1 MTEAPNGLAS
11 LTQARDRRIRR
22 TMPPPRHPVAAASAT
37 TEEEHAT
44 PPQSS
49 IGERQSEAAEPAQN
63 LAQPPPTT
71 PQPGPSAGSASAGTK
86 DRRRPAS
93 QQKPVE
99 QASTPIKPVT
109 VYVSDAQSDFLEQ
122 VRIAGLLERVDLS
135 RSAVVRLAL
144 SRLQQDM
151 SVEEIKRHL
160 ISQPTDPTRTGRK
173 RR

>member
-1 MTEAPNGLAS
+1 
-11 LTQARDRRIRR
+11 
-22 TMPPPRHPVAAASAT
+22 MPPPRHPVTAASAT

-44 PPQSS
+44 PPPSS
-49 IGERQSEAAEPAQN
+49 IGERQSEPAQPAQDP
-63 LAQPPPTT
+63 AQPPPATR
-71 PQPGPSAGSASAGTK
+71 QPAPSAGTASAGTK
-86 DRRRPAS
+86 AQRRPAS
-93 QQKPVE
+93 QEKSVE

-109 VYVSDAQSDFLEQ
+109 LYVSDAQSDFLEQ
-122 VRIAGLLERVDLS
+122 VRIAGLMERVDLS